1 MQESHQMKI
10 NSCPAK
16 SLKLKVMRKKEKK
29 GEVADSIVIIISVW
43 LQLWGL
49 QGIIM
54 LSFWLFRATERSD

>member
-10 NSCPAK
+10 NSCPVK

-29 GEVADSIVIIISVW
+29 GDMADSIVIMISVW
-43 LQLWGL
+43 LQPLGL

-54 LSFWLFRATERSD
+54 LSLWLFRATERSD